1 MVLAAFV
8 GVLVVAA
15 LVTVLVA
22 SRHPAQLEPG
32 TPEAAVQGYLEAVVD
47 RDSDAA
53 VQMLAPGSECTVEDF
68 DNAYTGE
75 DVHVSL
81 REVRVLGETARV
93 DVIITTGSGEII
105 PTKWSERQTFR
116 LRRTGD
122 EWLLSGT
129 PWPVFEC
136 GVMVK

>member
-1 MVLAAFV
+1 MLAAVV
-8 GVLVVAA
+8 GAIVLAA
-15 LVTVLVA
+15 LVTVLA
-22 SRHPAQLEPG
+22 GSRDPVELEPG
-32 TPEAAVQGYLEAVVD
+32 SPEAAVQAYLDAVVD

-53 VQMLAPGSECTVEDF
+53 VDMLAAGTSCTAEDF
-68 DNAYTGE
+68 DNAYVGE

-93 DVIITTGSGEII
+93 DVVITTGSGEII
-105 PTKWSERQTFR
+105 PTKWSEQQTFR

-129 PWPVFEC
+129 PWPIFEC
-136 GVMVK
+136 GVMIK